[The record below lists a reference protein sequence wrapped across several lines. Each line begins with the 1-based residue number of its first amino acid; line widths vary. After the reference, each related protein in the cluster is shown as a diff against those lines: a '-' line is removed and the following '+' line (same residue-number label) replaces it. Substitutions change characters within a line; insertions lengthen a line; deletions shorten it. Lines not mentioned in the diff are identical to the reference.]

1 MTVIIFLG
9 AKSIGRQ
16 IMITASIRPSRLFAA
31 IVLLSA
37 LVGARAGHRPPMCS
51 DAWRPMSAVARCRR
65 SARDARTARTPA
77 RIGPAC
83 TTSARWKSARANIII
98 TDLPR
103 LCNLNGITTT
113 QRRWVSLRSTQSH
126 RARHARAC
134 RGHRRLK
141 FRSIWATLAGQKCWP
156 KLAVTSRLANEQ
168 LLILQRANSR
178 RRRSRGGMGTGQE

>member
-1 MTVIIFLG
+1 MTVIIFIG

-37 LVGARAGHRPPMCS
+37 LVGAGAAAQAADVQRCMAA
-51 DAWRPMSAVARCRR
+51 DVARCRR
-65 SARDARTARTPA
+65 SARDARTARTARTPA
-77 RIGPAC
+77 RVGPAC

-126 RARHARAC
+126 RVRHARAC
-134 RGHRRLK
+134 RGHPRLK
-141 FRSIWATLAGQKCWP
+141 FRSIWATLAGQKCGP

-168 LLILQRANSR
+168 LLILQTS
-178 RRRSRGGMGTGQE
+178 